1 MGVLGEG
8 LQHLLLLPAHHQND
22 ILRGEEGQSPQHIV
36 EQGVAVRLA
45 HDLGQ
50 VDALG
55 LQTGA
60 LAGGQHQGLYIMI
73 HVKVSFVF

>member
-1 MGVLGEG
+1 MSKKEK
-8 LQHLLLLPAHHQND
+8 QNED
-22 ILRGEEGQSPQHIV
+22 VYKRQ
-36 EQGVAVRLA
+36 
-45 HDLGQ
+45 GQ
-50 VDALG
+50 VNALG